1 MNLIESVDIFLKN
14 LNENKVVMALI
25 IILIAIY
32 SSVLVNSLSNFM
44 INLFENKAFKFIIFC
59 IIAYI
64 SYSNQTLG
72 IILAIA
78 TLVTL
83 QIILNIKLQSQIKV
97 EKFSPID
104 RHNLNYNNE
113 TYLNNPLQLEKNLS
127 PSISNLNLNL
137 ENPNVI
143 YKNMIKKGK
152 VLLDDSLEM
161 QKDLELSYDIRENNI
176 YDITKRD
183 GNVLVQSGMNRLQ
196 ESNQGE
202 YNFNDNNSTIKF
214 IKFDKLA
221 TDNLKNPL
229 ILESYH
235 QLQNNFKILQT
246 SSINKNDFNNQL
258 EVIYKNEIELLKL
271 IYLSKMENLEQN
283 TIKKIKL
290 IFDSIDHIYKDDNH
304 SNNTS
309 SNNHSNDTSSNNHSN
324 NHSNDTSSNKY
335 LDKSKKN
342 KSKKNK
348 KNNKI
353 IILHIAELVEL
364 LA

>member
-14 LNENKVVMALI
+14 LNENKIVMVLI
-25 IILIAIY
+25 VILISIY
-32 SSVLVNSLSNFM
+32 SSVLVNSLSDFM
-44 INLFENKAFKFIIFC
+44 INLFENKVFKFIIFC

-83 QIILNIKLQSQIKV
+83 QIILNINLRNQIKV
-97 EKFSPID
+97 EKFGPID
-104 RHNLNYNNE
+104 RYNVNYNNE

-161 QKDLELSYDIRENNI
+161 QKDLKLSYDIRENNI

-183 GNVLVQSGMNRLQ
+183 GNVLVQSGLNRLQ
-196 ESNQGE
+196 ESNHGE
-202 YNFNDNNSTIKF
+202 YNFNDNNNTIKF
-214 IKFDKLA
+214 IKLDKLA
-221 TDNLKNPL
+221 CDNLKNPL
-229 ILESYH
+229 ILESYEK
-235 QLQNNFKILQT
+235 LQNNFKILQT
-246 SSINKNDFNNQL
+246 SLINKNDFNNQL
-258 EVIYKNEIELLKL
+258 EIIYKNEIELLKL
-271 IYLSKMENLEQN
+271 IYLSKMENLESN
-283 TIKKIKL
+283 TRKKIEV
-290 IFDSIDHIYKDDNH
+290 IFNSIHHICNEDNN
-304 SNNTS
+304 SNYSTES
-309 SNNHSNDTSSNNHSN
+309 SL
-324 NHSNDTSSNKY
+324 NKY
-335 LDKSKKN
+335 SDN
-342 KSKKNK
+342 KSKKEKPEKPKKHK
-348 KNNKI
+348 KNDKI